1 MYTIP
6 QTLTQAQVS
15 QYLAQMQLNSD
26 AIYSGTL
33 DKRMAKM
40 IYTERKSVLWAYN
53 ANPNDPTL
61 VSTVNYL
68 IWLCGQ
74 FRLMAIGIIAG
85 GTGGQPITPTPP
97 PTPTADNFIPITGA
111 DFTDATNYENSEIV
125 GKNINVFYNDIN
137 RFLVAGEYTPNSLGL
152 QILLPGFDAL
162 TVNINTVLKIF
173 VY

>member
-15 QYLAQMQLNSD
+15 QYLAQLQLNSD

-33 DKRMAKM
+33 DKRMANM

-53 ANPNDPTL
+53 ANPSDPTL

-68 IWLCGQ
+68 IWLCGT
-74 FRLMAIGIIAG
+74 FRLMAIAIIAG

-97 PTPTADNFIPITGA
+97 SPTGDNFIPITGA
-111 DFTDATNYENSEIV
+111 NFTDATNYDNSEIV
-125 GKNINVFYNDIN
+125 GKNIDVFYNDIN
-137 RFLVAGEYTPNSLGL
+137 RFLVAGEYAPTSLGL
-152 QILLPGFDAL
+152 EILIPGFDAL
-162 TVNINTVLKIF
+162 TTNINTVLKIF
-173 VY
+173 IY